1 MSKWHCDG
9 LSYIDV
15 DGKVKIGMIPT
26 YGRLVVSLDTFM
38 RSNVDT
44 NTSFI
49 DGDFVVKNVVQTPEA
64 KSVEELEFNDHN
76 ITTVTEGTGGIL
88 TINDTT
94 FTPDQDKVRSFGMAR
109 INDIGSTTLH
119 AAQELDDAMRVTLQC
134 DYLLV

>member
-44 NTSFI
+44 NT
-49 DGDFVVKNVVQTPEA
+49 
-64 KSVEELEFNDHN
+64 
-76 ITTVTEGTGGIL
+76 
-88 TINDTT
+88 
-94 FTPDQDKVRSFGMAR
+94 
-109 INDIGSTTLH
+109 
-119 AAQELDDAMRVTLQC
+119 
-134 DYLLV
+134 

>member
-1 MSKWHCDG
+1 MCFHYFEPWLFILYLYLLKNNIASTITNHK
-9 LSYIDV
+9 LFIFPI
-15 DGKVKIGMIPT
+15 KII
-26 YGRLVVSLDTFM
+26 
-38 RSNVDT
+38 
-44 NTSFI
+44 I
-49 DGDFVVKNVVQTPEA
+49 QTPEA

-76 ITTVTEGTGGIL
+76 ITTVTEGTGSIL

-119 AAQELDDAMRVTLQC
+119 AAQELDDAMRVTLRC